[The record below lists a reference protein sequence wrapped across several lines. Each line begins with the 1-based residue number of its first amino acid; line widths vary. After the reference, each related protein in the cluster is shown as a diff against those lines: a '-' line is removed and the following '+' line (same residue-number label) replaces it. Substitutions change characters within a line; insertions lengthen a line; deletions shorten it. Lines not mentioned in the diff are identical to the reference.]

1 MKVLTVVGARPQFIK
16 ACMLSRLFNNGS
28 EIEEIL
34 VHTGQHYDSNMSDV
48 FFKQL
53 QIPKPNYHLG
63 VGSDSHGRQTG
74 KMLIEIEN
82 IILAEN
88 PDIVLVYGDTN
99 STLAGSLV
107 ASKLHVPIA
116 HVEAGLRSFNKKMPE
131 EVNRLLTDHLST
143 WLFCPTADSIKNLKC
158 EGIEKGVY
166 LTGDI
171 MYDATLHYRNIA
183 IKHSDIL
190 SQLKVSPRDY
200 YLATIHRAE
209 NTDNPNKLKGLL
221 TALGELDK
229 SVVLPLHPRTKNKI
243 EFYNLQKLLSS
254 SNIRVVEPL
263 DYFDMLALESA
274 AKIILTDSGG
284 VQKEAYMLEVPCIT
298 LRDETEWT
306 ETVQAGWNTLT
317 NSLDYKT
324 ILKAVSDIK
333 TPNNH
338 PLLFGD
344 GATANKIYN
353 ILLAYK
359 P

>member
-99 STLAGSLV
+99 STLAGSLA

-143 WLFCPTADSIKNLKC
+143 WLFCPTADAIKNLKC
-158 EGIEKGVY
+158 EGIEKVY
-166 LTGDI
+166 ISQAILC
-171 MYDATLHYRNIA
+171 MMLHYI
-183 IKHSDIL
+183 IEI
-190 SQLKVSPRDY
+190 
-200 YLATIHRAE
+200 
-209 NTDNPNKLKGLL
+209 
-221 TALGELDK
+221 
-229 SVVLPLHPRTKNKI
+229 LPLSIQISFH
-243 EFYNLQKLLSS
+243 S
-254 SNIRVVEPL
+254 
-263 DYFDMLALESA
+263 
-274 AKIILTDSGG
+274 
-284 VQKEAYMLEVPCIT
+284 
-298 LRDETEWT
+298 
-306 ETVQAGWNTLT
+306 
-317 NSLDYKT
+317 
-324 ILKAVSDIK
+324 
-333 TPNNH
+333 
-338 PLLFGD
+338 
-344 GATANKIYN
+344 
-353 ILLAYK
+353 
-359 P
+359 